1 MANENTANIQM
12 GRIYS
17 PKTDNKGTRDVLY
30 PETNIDS
37 IVTRY
42 STEAATKGQPITLAD
57 DIGPKIAFTEPTNN
71 EDPKNT
77 GREALWIRTLVDGV
91 ANIDPRKINI

>member
-1 MANENTANIQM
+1 MANTSTVNIQM

-17 PKTDNKGTRDVLY
+17 PATDDAGTRDVLY

-42 STEAATKGQPITLAD
+42 STESATQGQPITLAD
-57 DIGPKIAFTEPTNN
+57 DIGPKIAFREPTDN
-71 EDPKNT
+71 EAPKNT
-77 GREALWIRTLVDGV
+77 GREALWFKTVKSGVTNVDQTKV
-91 ANIDPRKINI
+91 NV

>member
-17 PKTDNKGTRDVLY
+17 PEIDETGKRDVLY

-37 IVTRY
+37 VVSRY
-42 STEAATKGQPITLAD
+42 DSKGAPITLAN

-77 GREALWIRTLVDGV
+77 GRETLWIKTIAQNVTNVKL
-91 ANIDPRKINI
+91 

>member
-1 MANENTANIQM
+1 MANTSTVNIQM

-17 PKTDNKGTRDVLY
+17 PATDDVGTRDVLY

-37 IVTRY
+37 VVSRY
-42 STEAATKGQPITLAD
+42 STEGQPITLAD

-71 EDPKNT
+71 ESPKNT
-77 GREALWIRTLVDGV
+77 GREALWFKTVKNGVVNVDQTKV
-91 ANIDPRKINI
+91 NV